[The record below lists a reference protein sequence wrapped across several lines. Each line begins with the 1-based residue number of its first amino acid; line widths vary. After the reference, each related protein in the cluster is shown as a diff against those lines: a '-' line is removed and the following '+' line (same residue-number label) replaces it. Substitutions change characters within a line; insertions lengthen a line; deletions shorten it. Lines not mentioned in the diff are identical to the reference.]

1 MNPGKGRR
9 KQVSSAIGS
18 WSAMAV
24 LSALAI
30 APPSPAPAA
39 EARRPNL
46 QGSWS
51 FNAYLTAQIAQHQQ
65 EDKRGEGSP
74 GGARGPGRRGGEGGG
89 GGGGGSRG
97 SRRPDAGEASAG
109 GGEAAASSEGGDQER
124 HGGEALDVPTIAQDG
139 EQITITDHRGRAR
152 VVRADG
158 HKVRSEPAPG
168 RAVEQKASWDKEG
181 ALQVEIKADK
191 GERRIESYL
200 VSNDGKH
207 LYLTVTGG
215 GGARPGRET
224 IRAYDRADPQPAP
237 PDASA
242 APSPPPPR

>member
-1 MNPGKGRR
+1 MASTPSVRCTSITSRTPPRLPRSSQPSSPSACSSPSCSGGQETSGWWPSFTASATPISKERASPEAGRHPGRRGRHPRRNVTKPAGGASSQQEGVAMNPGKGRR

-89 GGGGGSRG
+89 GGGGGS
-97 SRRPDAGEASAG
+97 G
-109 GGEAAASSEGGDQER
+109 GG
-124 HGGEALDVPTIAQDG
+124 
-139 EQITITDHRGRAR
+139 
-152 VVRADG
+152 
-158 HKVRSEPAPG
+158 
-168 RAVEQKASWDKEG
+168 
-181 ALQVEIKADK
+181 
-191 GERRIESYL
+191 RR
-200 VSNDGKH
+200 
-207 LYLTVTGG
+207 
-215 GGARPGRET
+215 
-224 IRAYDRADPQPAP
+224 
-237 PDASA
+237 
-242 APSPPPPR
+242 